1 MTTFYF
7 VRHGQTLANAAG
19 LKQGQINSDITHLD
33 DTGRRQVNELAKH
46 FDISF
51 ADSLVISPLHRTAQT
66 ADILNETAGLPV
78 RTDERVLE
86 ISYGEWDGKKNQQ
99 LVADFPDVFNPVLHD
114 VTENYTKYAVSG
126 ETFSQVVNRVNLFLN
141 EEAKQNP
148 DDQIIVV
155 THGFTIK
162 AVLMATFGINQVTNN
177 IPEPDNAS
185 VTKLKQTANGDRY
198 LYYFN
203 RN

>member
-19 LKQGQINSDITHLD
+19 LKQGQINSDITYLD

-51 ADSLVISPLHRTAQT
+51 ADALVISPLHRTAQT
-66 ADILNETAGLPV
+66 ADILNEVAGIPI

-86 ISYGEWDGKKNQQ
+86 ISYGEWDGKQNQQ
-99 LVADFPDVFNPVLHD
+99 LIADFPDVFNPVLHD
-114 VTENYTKYAVSG
+114 VTENYTKYAVTG
-126 ETFSQVVNRVNLFLN
+126 ETFSQVVNRINLFLN
-141 EEAKQNP
+141 EETKQNP
-148 DDQIIVV
+148 DGQIIVV

-162 AVLMATFGINQVTNN
+162 AVLMATFGMNQVTNN
-177 IPEPDNAS
+177 IPEPNNAS

>member
-66 ADILNETAGLPV
+66 ANILNETAALPV

-86 ISYGEWDGKKNQQ
+86 ISYGEWDGKQNQQ
-99 LVADFPDVFNPVLHD
+99 LIADFPDVFNLVLHD

-126 ETFSQVVNRVNLFLN
+126 ETFSQVVNRVNLFLMKRPN
-141 EEAKQNP
+141 KIPMAKSLLLP
-148 DDQIIVV
+148 MD
-155 THGFTIK
+155 
-162 AVLMATFGINQVTNN
+162 L
-177 IPEPDNAS
+177 P
-185 VTKLKQTANGDRY
+185 LRRY
-198 LYYFN
+198 
-203 RN
+203 

>member
-1 MTTFYF
+1 M
-7 VRHGQTLANAAG
+7 
-19 LKQGQINSDITHLD
+19 
-33 DTGRRQVNELAKH
+33 
-46 FDISF
+46 
-51 ADSLVISPLHRTAQT
+51 
-66 ADILNETAGLPV
+66 
-78 RTDERVLE
+78 
-86 ISYGEWDGKKNQQ
+86 
-99 LVADFPDVFNPVLHD
+99 
-114 VTENYTKYAVSG
+114 TENYTKYAVSG

-162 AVLMATFGINQVTNN
+162 AVLMATFGMNYVTNN